1 MLLTVD
7 IGNSSINIGL
17 FTGKRLLKKAKIPS
31 YPIRTEEEYAEEITV
46 FSSATQVDA
55 AGKPL
60 DAAIISS
67 VVPEITD
74 ILYRSMVRLSK
85 EIPLILNSSIN
96 TGIVFDVLQPLEIG
110 ADRIAN
116 VAAAQE
122 IAGPSAIV
130 VDFGTATTI
139 SVIKNGVFTGG
150 SIMPGIDLMSKSL
163 HGGTS
168 KLPLVDIPE
177 LVTEGLN
184 LHAIGKDTTI
194 CIISGIIYGTAGGVE
209 RLISEM
215 EEAEG
220 PFRLLITGGNAGL
233 IKRFLKKDYT
243 FEPDLTLHG
252 LRLIHERNTYA

>member
-1 MLLTVD
+1 MLLAVD

-17 FTGKRLLKKAKIPS
+17 FSGKRLLKKSKIPS
-31 YPIRTEEEYAEEITV
+31 YPIMTEEEYAEEVII
-46 FSSATQVDA
+46 FSSITQVDA
-55 AGKPL
+55 TSKHL
-60 DAAIISS
+60 DAGIISS

-74 ILYRSMVRLSK
+74 ILYRSMARLSK
-85 EIPLILNSSIN
+85 KIPLILDSSLN
-96 TGIVFDVLQPLEIG
+96 TGIVFDVPQPLEIG

-116 VAAAQE
+116 VVAAQE
-122 IAGPSAIV
+122 IAGPSVIV

-150 SIMPGIDLMSKSL
+150 SIMPGIDLMCKSL
-163 HGGTS
+163 HSGTS
-168 KLPLVDIPE
+168 KLPLVNMSE

-215 EEAEG
+215 EEAER
-220 PFRLLITGGNAGL
+220 PFRLVVTGGNAGL
-233 IKRFLKKDYT
+233 IRRFLKKDYI
-243 FEPDLTLHG
+243 FEPNLTLHG